1 MRMLRQGLCVSMR
14 WGDDEGD
21 GGERLVGAAQQAEGG
36 VAQQR
41 HHGRPGRDMAE
52 AAILAEGAVFDVME
66 GILKGLIGIVN
77 LTERQWGEC
86 ARGRA

>member
-1 MRMLRQGLCVSMR
+1 
-14 WGDDEGD
+14 
-21 GGERLVGAAQQAEGG
+21 
-36 VAQQR
+36 
-41 HHGRPGRDMAE
+41 
-52 AAILAEGAVFDVME
+52 ME

>member
-1 MRMLRQGLCVSMR
+1 MLRQGLCVSMR